1 MDKTLDIWSFGCL
14 VFELVTGQP
23 FLCIPGSDFED
34 DDYLLSLSER
44 LGPLPDELFEQWKT
58 SSLYYTPEG
67 KLFNCSLGGVGEGE
81 EPVMLAQKS
90 MEERFDEAEPDL
102 EEGEALKVKAL
113 IRRILRYDPAER
125 PSAAEIL
132 GDPWFCEEDSGSSL

>member
-14 VFELVTGQP
+14 IFELITGVP
-23 FLCIPGSDFED
+23 LLCIPRSDFED

-44 LGPLPDELFEQWKT
+44 LGPLPDALFQQWKT
-58 SSLYYTPEG
+58 SSRYYTPEG

-81 EPVMLAQKS
+81 EPLMLEEKS
-90 MEERFDEAEPDL
+90 MEELFDEAEPDVG
-102 EEGEALKVKAL
+102 EGEATKAKGL

-125 PSAAEIL
+125 PSAAEVL
-132 GDPWFCEEDSGSSL
+132 GDPWFCEDDEDSAL